1 MEPCINFRN
10 CILTKWNPP
19 AGTDA
24 ETAARTLKKVIESYP
39 QAGQNEVDLG
49 GWTIVGGSF
58 APGKVVSLEYTSGL
72 GPFRKLNGKPF
83 VDDLKLAIGR
93 DGDV

>member
-1 MEPCINFRN
+1 MKAIAVDCSPLQNSGCFNEGQGAEEGKAEAKGHASSDPLEPCINFRN

-39 QAGQNEVDLG
+39 QEGQNEVDLG
-49 GWTIVGGSF
+49 GWTNTV
-58 APGKVVSLEYTSGL
+58 
-72 GPFRKLNGKPF
+72 N
-83 VDDLKLAIGR
+83 
-93 DGDV
+93 

>member
-1 MEPCINFRN
+1 MVGMVVTRKAHAQDCQE
-10 CILTKWNPP
+10 
-19 AGTDA
+19 
-24 ETAARTLKKVIESYP
+24 
-39 QAGQNEVDLG
+39 GQNEVDLG

-58 APGKVVSLEYTSGL
+58 APGKVVSLECTSGL
-72 GPFRKLNGKPF
+72 GPFGKLNGKPF